1 MKVSLPLV
9 AGSALAII
17 SLAILSNA
25 PAKAEMR
32 CYTTSNTTTGA
43 APCPKIAKSYV
54 ECVKMGIERGWD
66 RSAIFYA
73 CNTQDYKN

>member
-1 MKVSLPLV
+1 MKVSLLLV
-9 AGSALAII
+9 AGFA
-17 SLAILSNA
+17 LAILSLATLSNT

-43 APCPKIAKSYV
+43 APCPKIAKSYT
-54 ECVKMGIERGWD
+54 ECIKLGMERGWD

-73 CNTQDYKN
+73 CNTQGYKN